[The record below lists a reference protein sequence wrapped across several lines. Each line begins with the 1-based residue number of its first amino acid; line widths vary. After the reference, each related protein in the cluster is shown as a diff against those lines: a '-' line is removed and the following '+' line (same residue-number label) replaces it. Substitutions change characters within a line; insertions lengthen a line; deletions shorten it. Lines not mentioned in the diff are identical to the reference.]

1 MKILMPVHFF
11 LPEHSAGTEVYT
23 YNLARALIARGHE
36 VEVFCSSKELSRRS
50 YAMSERDVG
59 GIKCHVMVNNLDH
72 ERFSETF
79 VNPRVES
86 AFQRVQAGF
95 KPDIVHVQHLML
107 LSLGLPQVARSGGAR
122 VVMTLN
128 DFWLYCVR
136 FGQLLLPNGHLC
148 DGPNLADCQACL
160 QDFVFSQGKP
170 EKIVIKLLQVTREL
184 SGVDLAP
191 LVYWAQDR
199 SSLLRKRKSSTT
211 STSAKAG
218 AEESLREE
226 LQHRIRKVKQ
236 LVEQVDMFLSPSAT
250 VAERVTEWGIPR
262 TKLRVS
268 RYGIDTTPFTGAPRP
283 ERPDAKITF
292 GFIGTLAPHK
302 GVHVLVEALRRLP
315 RERCRLLVFGS
326 DVHHADYGRTLRD
339 LAEGFDVTFCGPMD
353 RTQIGAAFAQIDCL
367 VMPSLWLENSPVVI
381 QEAFAAGVPV
391 IASGQGGMAELIE
404 DGRSGRLFPAG
415 DVGALAAHM
424 ASVVQN
430 PTTLRTWSVAMDPP
444 RTIEDDAAAME
455 ALYQELLAP
464 PVKPTG
470 KPGKSAPGSAAPS
483 VAGKTPSAGAP
494 PAGPKPPPFGAPSAG
509 TKSSPGG
516 GPPAGAKSS
525 PVTAPPVGA
534 KTSPAA
540 APPAGPKMSPVAA
553 PPVGPKTSPVAA
565 PPAGPKPSLG
575 NASPATPKPPAGS
588 ATPATATKATAGAPT
603 AAAPKAPPAEG
614 APGPDSRTTAG
625 AAPGKS
631 SPGNAPRPPAAPKP
645 APAPAAKPPAP
656 KPPRK

>member
-11 LPEHSAGTEVYT
+11 LPQHSAGTEVYT
-23 YNLARALIARGHE
+23 YNLARALQARGHE
-36 VEVFCSSKELSRRS
+36 VEIFCSEKELSLRS
-50 YAMSERDVG
+50 YTMIERDVDG
-59 GIKCHVMVNNLDH
+59 LRCHVMINNLDH

-79 VNPRVES
+79 SNQRVEA
-86 AFQRVQAGF
+86 AFQRVQAVF

-148 DGPNLADCQACL
+148 DGPNLADCQSCL

-170 EKIVIKLLQVTREL
+170 EKLVIKLLQVTREL

-199 SSLLRKRKSSTT
+199 SSLLRKRKAATSS
-211 STSAKAG
+211 SSAKAG
-218 AEESLREE
+218 ADESLRDE
-226 LQHRIRKVKQ
+226 LKHRIRKVSQ

-250 VAERVTEWGIPR
+250 VAERVVEWGIPR
-262 TKLRVS
+262 TKLRIS
-268 RYGIDTTPFTGAPRP
+268 RYGIDTRPFVGAVRP
-283 ERPDAKITF
+283 ERADSKITF

-302 GVHVLVEALRRLP
+302 GVHVLVEALRQLP

-326 DVHHADYGRTLRD
+326 DVHYADYGRMLRD
-339 LAEGFDVTFCGPMD
+339 LAEGFDVTFCGPVD
-353 RTQIGAAFAQIDCL
+353 RAQIGAAFAQIDCL

-415 DVGALAAHM
+415 DVASLAGHM
-424 ASVVQN
+424 AAIVQN

-455 ALYQELLAP
+455 ALYQELL
-464 PVKPTG
+464 T
-470 KPGKSAPGSAAPS
+470 
-483 VAGKTPSAGAP
+483 P
-494 PAGPKPPPFGAPSAG
+494 PAKP
-509 TKSSPGG
+509 
-516 GPPAGAKSS
+516 
-525 PVTAPPVGA
+525 
-534 KTSPAA
+534 
-540 APPAGPKMSPVAA
+540 
-553 PPVGPKTSPVAA
+553 
-565 PPAGPKPSLG
+565 
-575 NASPATPKPPAGS
+575 ASGKPPAGKS
-588 ATPATATKATAGAPT
+588 AAGKVPIGKLPGDRPSADKPMGKLPGDKLPTDKPVGKLPADKLTADKL
-603 AAAPKAPPAEG
+603 PA
-614 APGPDSRTTAG
+614 S
-625 AAPGKS
+625 KS
-631 SPGNAPRPPAAPKP
+631 AVNKPPAAPR
-645 APAPAAKPPAP
+645 AP
-656 KPPRK
+656 KGPKKP